1 MKKITIFLFL
11 MLLMAS
17 MSLVA
22 QSNSFFATYKNLS
35 LNFVTPANN
44 GYILANTNFW
54 GKTDSAGNITKAFTY
69 SYGKAALY
77 DAKPLAGNAIIMA
90 SVVGIDT
97 LSLIKL
103 DSNGSVVWANNYLF
117 TGIHQISN
125 VSIALSKYSG
135 ALWIIGN
142 MYRNGQA
149 VDARE
154 YVMKVDSLGNP
165 LLAKELELDS
175 ANGFAYSSTG
185 RCLMVE
191 GDKNSCY
198 FAASAMPFEQPDNTF
213 VFKTDSL
220 LNVKWATGIGYGDPN
235 SLIKDG
241 ENIDLSWTTPQ
252 NTGGPITTKPSIN
265 LIQVD
270 SGGTSAASL
279 VFNITYFGSANCIQL
294 MPDNGITMAGF
305 IAFSF
310 GIPKELAI
318 RIDQNWNVKWAKI
331 YGQLKNINTYEEFE
345 YIASTKDKGLIM
357 AGSDLVK
364 TDSNGVSGGCND
376 SVYKYNSTLTSMK
389 LSNSIQLFVDTL
401 HVAYSPATIVQK
413 TFTDSLTYY
422 CDALTV
428 GIAPVPVALASVD
441 VFPNPSNGIFTIAK
455 QNIAGKVNMF
465 VYNMLGEKVFED
477 KLVQLNTQLNLTG
490 QPSGVY
496 LYRIISETGSYITS
510 GKLVIEE

>member
-1 MKKITIFLFL
+1 
-11 MLLMAS
+11 

-22 QSNSFFATYKNLS
+22 QSNSFFATYKNMGLS
-35 LNFVTPANN
+35 FAAPAPN
-44 GYILANTNFW
+44 GYVLANTDFW
-54 GKTDSAGNITKAFTY
+54 GRTDNSGNLTKAYTY
-69 SYGKAALY
+69 SYGKATLY
-77 DAKPLAGNAIIMA
+77 DTKPLPGNAIIMA

-117 TGIHQISN
+117 TGIHQVSN
-125 VSIALSKYSG
+125 VSISLSKYSG
-135 ALWIIGN
+135 AFWITGN

-154 YVMKVDSLGNP
+154 YVMKIDSLGSP
-165 LLAKELELDS
+165 LLSKELDLDS

-191 GDKNSCY
+191 GEKNSCY
-198 FAASAMPFEQPDNTF
+198 FAASSMPFEQPDNTF

-220 LNVKWATGIGYGDPN
+220 LNVKWATDIGYGDPK

-265 LIQVD
+265 LSQID
-270 SGGTSAASL
+270 SGGTTAASL
-279 VFNITYFGSANCIQL
+279 VFNITYFGSANCIRL
-294 MPDNGITMAGF
+294 MPDRGITMAGF
-305 IAFSF
+305 IAFNY

-318 RIDQNWNVKWAKI
+318 RIDSNWNVKWAKI
-331 YGQLKNINTYEEFE
+331 YGQLKNLNSYEEFE
-345 YIASTKDKGLIM
+345 YIAPTKDKGFIM

-376 SVYKYNSTLTSMK
+376 SAYKYNSTLSSIK
-389 LSNSIQLFVDTL
+389 LSNSMQMFVDTL
-401 HVAYSPATIVQK
+401 HVTYSPATIVQK
-413 TFTDSLTYY
+413 AINDSLAYY

-428 GIAPVPVALASVD
+428 GMAQLPAALAGVN
-441 VFPNPSNGIFTIAK
+441 VFPNPSNGIFTVAK
-455 QNIAGKVNMF
+455 QNINGKVNMI
-465 VYNMLGEKVFED
+465 VYNMLGEKIYEN
-477 KLVQLNTQLNLTG
+477 KLVQSNTQLNLSG
-490 QPSGVY
+490 QPAGVY
-496 LYRIISETGSYITS
+496 LYRITSETGSYITS
-510 GKLVIEE
+510 GKLVIE